1 MDGPQPSAARL
12 GRMLTASLTWQGDR
26 VKLEGG
32 LRTHGGPAT
41 AVLRQLPVQKQGYV
55 TATWAF

>member
-1 MDGPQPSAARL
+1 MHL
-12 GRMLTASLTWQGDR
+12 
-26 VKLEGG
+26 GG
-32 LRTHGGPAT
+32 LRTHGGPTT